1 MENVVSGERYRILS
15 VGFVKAYV
23 VTMRPYLLFISGIT
37 GIAGMS
43 FAPDIQPARAILL
56 FLGAF
61 LSYGFGQGL
70 TDCFQI
76 DTDSLSAPYRPLTKG
91 IVRKSHVLLV
101 SVCGLLFCTSVFAYS
116 TPINLFFG
124 MLAGGGLATYTF
136 FKRRWWGGPWYN
148 AWIVVALCGMAFLA
162 GSSGFAKEY
171 PASFLWTLG
180 VVFFG
185 YANFVLAG
193 YFKDIDADAATGYN
207 TLPVVFGRRTGA
219 AISSALAV
227 LSILSATLAIERVT
241 LASGLF
247 IAGGIFCTAIAQIL
261 LHRVRTDEAAHPAIS
276 RIVHGYVLLLA
287 GVAVSQ
293 KPEWSLL
300 LLIFYAA
307 FAYVLSVRPAKN
319 QI

>member
-43 FAPDIQPARAILL
+43 FAPEIQPGRSILL

-61 LSYGFGQGL
+61 LSYGFGQAL

-101 SVCGLLFCTSVFAYS
+101 SVCGLLFCISVFAYS
-116 TPINLFFG
+116 APLNLFFG

-148 AWIVVALCGMAFLA
+148 AWIVAVLCGMAFLA
-162 GSSGFAKEY
+162 GSSGAAREY

-185 YANFVLAG
+185 YANFVLSG

-207 TLPVVFGRRTGA
+207 TLPVVFGRKTGA
-219 AISSALAV
+219 AMSSVLAI
-227 LSILSATLAIERVT
+227 LSILSAALAMDHIPLAAGILVT
-241 LASGLF
+241 
-247 IAGGIFCTAIAQIL
+247 GGVSCTAIAQIL
-261 LHRVRTDEAAHPAIS
+261 LHRVRTDEDAHPAIS
-276 RIVHGYVLLLA
+276 LVVHGYVLLLA
-287 GVAVSQ
+287 GIAVSQ
-293 KPEWSLL
+293 KPDWSLSL
-300 LLIFYAA
+300 FIYYAA